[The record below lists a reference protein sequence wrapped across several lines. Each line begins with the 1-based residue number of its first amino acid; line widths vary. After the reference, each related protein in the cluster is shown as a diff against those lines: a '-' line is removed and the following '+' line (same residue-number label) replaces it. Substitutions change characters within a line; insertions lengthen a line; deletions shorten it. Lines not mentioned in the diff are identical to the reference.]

1 MAEEE
6 KPASK
11 LPPAA
16 QRDSRIFMLLLAA
29 SVLLYL
35 MSIPL
40 AFGVIVTG
48 PVAAVFGLLALF
60 RSRSAKGVATFR
72 YAMVAGVLVSGF
84 AALMGLALLVFRGP
98 VEDLQTCLSRA
109 ITSSAEEACQ
119 REYQDA
125 VDSRTDDLL
134 ERIGLTRP

>member
-1 MAEEE
+1 MAEED

-16 QRDSRIFMLLLAA
+16 QRDSRIFMLLLAVT
-29 SVLLYL
+29 VLLYV

-60 RSRSAKGVATFR
+60 RSHSATGVATFR
-72 YAMVAGVLVSGF
+72 YAMIAGVLVSGF
-84 AALMGLALLVFRGP
+84 AALMGVALLVFRGP
-98 VEDLQTCLSRA
+98 VEELQTCLSRA
-109 ITSSAEEACQ
+109 ITSSAEETCQ
-119 REYQDA
+119 REYQDN
-125 VDSRTDDLL
+125 VDTVMDNWL
-134 ERIGLTRP
+134 ERVGLTRS